1 MFKWRMSS
9 SFIELDRIIKQKYN
23 EDDYV
28 KGRFSTVVKHYD
40 YYSSLDS
47 LWYNTFQRVVLVT
60 SALTPFILGLEAIVS
75 AANNQTS
82 VIVITFLKIGAL
94 LTSLIVAIFGSYL
107 VMFNLEAKWIK
118 YTLIRNS
125 LIAEFYL
132 YDNGI
137 KPYLPLE
144 GKEKDKKLFV
154 ANAEK
159 KIRDAD
165 MDWAAL
171 RDSKVAK
178 DQNSI
183 SVYNG
188 PNISDSGIR

>member
-1 MFKWRMSS
+1 MFKWRMSL

-47 LWYNTFQRVVLVT
+47 LWFNTFQRVVLVT

-75 AANNQTS
+75 AANNQAS

-132 YDNGI
+132 YDNEI
-137 KPYLPLE
+137 EPYLLNE

-159 KIRDAD
+159 IIRDAD
-165 MDWAAL
+165 VVWAA
-171 RDSKVAK
+171 
-178 DQNSI
+178 
-183 SVYNG
+183 
-188 PNISDSGIR
+188 